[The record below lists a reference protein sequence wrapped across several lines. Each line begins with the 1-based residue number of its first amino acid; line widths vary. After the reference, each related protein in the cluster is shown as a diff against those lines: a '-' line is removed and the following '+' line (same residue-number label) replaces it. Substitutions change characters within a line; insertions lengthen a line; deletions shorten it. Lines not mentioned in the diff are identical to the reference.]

1 MQTLAPLLLGLNQIP
16 TNEKTKNP
24 FRLEFDI
31 KNGEIGTW
39 INTTRSVLCQQVIE
53 TSAYW
58 GGRDGILYHLKQN
71 LNWDKNKPK
80 VTIVESDEILEKYQT
95 RFEDSITSISGS
107 VSKVLELH

>member
-1 MQTLAPLLLGLNQIP
+1 MFCI
-16 TNEKTKNP
+16 
-24 FRLEFDI
+24 FDI

-39 INTTRSVLCQQVIE
+39 INTTRSVLFQQVFE

-71 LNWDKNKPK
+71 LNWDKSKPK

-95 RFEDSITSISGS
+95 RFKDSITSISGS
-107 VSKVLELH
+107 VTKVLELH